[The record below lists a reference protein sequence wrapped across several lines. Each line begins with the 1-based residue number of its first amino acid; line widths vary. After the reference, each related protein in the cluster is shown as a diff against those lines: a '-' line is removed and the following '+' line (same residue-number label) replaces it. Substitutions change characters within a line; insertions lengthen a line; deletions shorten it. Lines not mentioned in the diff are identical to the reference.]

1 MSNYNRSLSRQ
12 KGALF
17 FSVCPFVSCVST
29 LGGLTIYSGCT
40 QSLLLLLQMSRGE
53 ILGITASV
61 KPVW

>member
-1 MSNYNRSLSRQ
+1 MSCYIGSPSRQ
-12 KGALF
+12 KGTLPSDCLF
-17 FSVCPFVSCVST
+17 ASRVST

-40 QSLLLLLQMSRGE
+40 QSLLLLLQISHGE